1 MLSSARVRVQ
11 QELEPRVQSLEA
23 EVERLLRAFPLLT
36 LRVPLP
42 APAGAFG
49 APVVPG
55 EGSTPLV
62 PVPPFAEQQ
71 LFAAYQRLD
80 VDTKQLARRLQS
92 LVAQLADL
100 LDRLDRSAQLYRL
113 VEQVSW
119 CTSIM

>member
-1 MLSSARVRVQ
+1 MQ

-36 LRVPLP
+36 LTVPLP
-42 APAGAFG
+42 AAATAGLFGSPA
-49 APVVPG
+49 G

-62 PVPPFAEQQ
+62 PVPPFSEQQ

-92 LVAQLADL
+92 LLAQLADL

-119 CTSIM
+119 CLVRRDPTIRDQH